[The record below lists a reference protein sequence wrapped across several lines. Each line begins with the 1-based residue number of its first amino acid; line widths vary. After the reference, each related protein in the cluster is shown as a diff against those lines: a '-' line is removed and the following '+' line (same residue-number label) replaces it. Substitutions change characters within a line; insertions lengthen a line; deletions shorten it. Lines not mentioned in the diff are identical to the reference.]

1 MRRVRQC
8 SGEAV
13 LAVYERIV
21 EVYTPYVL
29 VCCAR
34 YTNGRRHAQQIGAY
48 TLIVTCLATRAVGQA
63 VPVGRILESIL
74 GVVGP
79 DVSTG
84 ARGED
89 WRDGPDEPL
98 LPDPRLRY
106 MATALNALKRRGRE
120 VLVLHHVAG
129 LTPADLG
136 RLLEQ
141 PPDAVL
147 ARLARAERHLA
158 RWLHVRDVRAALAE
172 FAAGLDTGWI
182 QEVAGCALDYLARQA
197 RHAGSRPDRPDWN

>member
-1 MRRVRQC
+1 
-8 SGEAV
+8 
-13 LAVYERIV
+13 LAVWERIV

-29 VCCAR
+29 VRCAR
-34 YTNGRRHAQQIGAY
+34 YTNGRRQAQQIGAY
-48 TLIVTCLATRAVGQA
+48 TLIVTCLTARAVGHA
-63 VPVGRILESIL
+63 LPVGRIVESIL

-79 DVSTG
+79 DVSAR

-98 LPDPRLRY
+98 FADPRLRY

-120 VLVLHHVAG
+120 ALVLHHVAG
-129 LTPADLG
+129 LTPGSLA

-141 PPDAVL
+141 PLDAVL
-147 ARLARAERHLA
+147 ARIARAQRHLA
-158 RWLHVRDVRAALAE
+158 GWLGVRDARASMME